1 MNEKIKME
9 NELYHFGIKG
19 MRWGVRRYQNP
30 DGSLTNAGKK
40 RLSKGHTSN
49 EENDSS
55 NKSSTKSSS
64 SKTVKEMSD
73 DELSQ
78 AITRLQLEEKYKSLS
93 PKNVS
98 KGKIFVDTV
107 ANDVLKPAAIDIG
120 KQVAKSLMVKGVNSL
135 VKDESLKVY
144 TNNKKKN

>member
-1 MNEKIKME
+1 ME

-49 EENDSS
+49 EETDSS
-55 NKSSTKSSS
+55 NKSKT
-64 SKTVKEMSD
+64 KTVKEMSD

-98 KGKIFVDTV
+98 KGKEFVDTV

-135 VKDESLKVY
+135 IKDESLKVY

>member
-1 MNEKIKME
+1 ME

-40 RLSKGHTSN
+40 RLKKGQTSN
-49 EENDSS
+49 EETDSL
-55 NKSSTKSSS
+55 NKSKT
-64 SKTVKEMSD
+64 KTVKDMSD
-73 DELSQ
+73 DELRQ
-78 AITRLQLEEKYKSLS
+78 AINRLQLEQQYKKLS

-98 KGKIFVDTV
+98 KGKKFVDTV
-107 ANDVLKPAAIDIG
+107 TNDVLKPAAIDMG
-120 KQVAKSLMVKGVNSL
+120 KQVTKSLMTKIVNSL
-135 VKDESLKVY
+135 IKDESLKVY

>member
-1 MNEKIKME
+1 ME

-40 RLSKGHTSN
+40 RLKKGQTSN
-49 EENDSS
+49 EENYSS
-55 NKSSTKSSS
+55 NKSKT
-64 SKTVKEMSD
+64 KTVKEMSD

-98 KGKIFVDTV
+98 KGKKFVDTV

>member
-1 MNEKIKME
+1 ME

-40 RLSKGHTSN
+40 RLKKGQTSN
-49 EENDSS
+49 EETDSS
-55 NKSSTKSSS
+55 NKSKT
-64 SKTVKEMSD
+64 KTVKEMSD

-98 KGKIFVDTV
+98 KGKKFVDTV

-120 KQVAKSLMVKGVNSL
+120 KQVAKSLMVKGVNSF

-144 TNNKKKN
+144 TNNKKKS

>member
-1 MNEKIKME
+1 ME

-40 RLSKGHTSN
+40 RLKKGQTSN

-64 SKTVKEMSD
+64 TKTVKDMSD

-98 KGKIFVDTV
+98 KGKEFVDTV

-120 KQVAKSLMVKGVNSL
+120 KQVAKSLMVKGVNSI

>member
-1 MNEKIKME
+1 ME

-19 MRWGVRRYQNP
+19 MRWGVRRYQNQ

-40 RLSKGHTSN
+40 RLKKGHASN

-64 SKTVKEMSD
+64 TKTVKDMSD

-78 AITRLQLEEKYKSLS
+78 AITRIQLEEKYKSLS

-98 KGKIFVDTV
+98 KGKKFVDTV
-107 ANDVLKPAAIDIG
+107 VNDILQPAAIDIG
-120 KQVAKSLMVKGVNSL
+120 KQVVKSLMVKGVNSL

-144 TNNKKKN
+144 TNNKKKS

>member
-1 MNEKIKME
+1 ME

-40 RLSKGHTSN
+40 RLKKGQTSN
-49 EENDSS
+49 EETDSS
-55 NKSSTKSSS
+55 NKPSTKSSS
-64 SKTVKEMSD
+64 TKTVKDMSD
-73 DELSQ
+73 DELRQ
-78 AITRLQLEEKYKSLS
+78 AINRLQLEQQYKNLS

-98 KGKIFVDTV
+98 KGKKFVDIV
-107 ANDVLKPAAIDIG
+107 INDVFKPAAIDMG
-120 KQVAKSLMVKGVNSL
+120 KQVTKSLMTKGVNSL
-135 VKDESLKVY
+135 IKDESLKVY

>member
-1 MNEKIKME
+1 ME

-40 RLSKGHTSN
+40 RLKKGQTSN
-49 EENDSS
+49 EETDSS
-55 NKSSTKSSS
+55 NKPSTKSSPT
-64 SKTVKEMSD
+64 KTVKDMSD
-73 DELSQ
+73 DELRQ
-78 AITRLQLEEKYKSLS
+78 AINRLQLEQQYKNLS

-98 KGKIFVDTV
+98 KGKKFVDTV
-107 ANDVLKPAAIDIG
+107 TNDVLKPAAIDMG
-120 KQVAKSLMVKGVNSL
+120 KQVAKSLMTKGVNSL
-135 VKDESLKVY
+135 IKDESLKVY

>member
-1 MNEKIKME
+1 ME

-30 DGSLTNAGKK
+30 DGSLTNAGKN
-40 RLSKGHTSN
+40 RLKKGQTSN
-49 EENDSS
+49 EETDSS
-55 NKSSTKSSS
+55 NKSKT
-64 SKTVKEMSD
+64 KTVKEMSD

-98 KGKIFVDTV
+98 KGKEFVDTV

>member
-19 MRWGVRRYQNP
+19 MRWGVRRYQNA
-30 DGSLTNAGKK
+30 DGSLTSAGKK
-40 RLSKGHTSN
+40 RLKKGQTSN
-49 EENDSS
+49 EETDSS
-55 NKSSTKSSS
+55 NKSKT
-64 SKTVKEMSD
+64 KTVKEMSD

-98 KGKIFVDTV
+98 KGKEFVDTV

>member
-1 MNEKIKME
+1 ME

-40 RLSKGHTSN
+40 RLKKGQTSN
-49 EENDSS
+49 EETDSS
-55 NKSSTKSSS
+55 NKSKT
-64 SKTVKEMSD
+64 KTVKEMSD

-98 KGKIFVDTV
+98 KGKEFVDTV

-120 KQVAKSLMVKGVNSL
+120 KQVAKSLMTSAVNKAL
-135 VKDESLKVY
+135 NLDGDLKVY
-144 TNNKKKN
+144 TNNKKK

>member
-1 MNEKIKME
+1 ME

-40 RLSKGHTSN
+40 RLKKGHASN

-55 NKSSTKSSS
+55 NKSNTKSSS
-64 SKTVKEMSD
+64 TKTVKDMSD
-73 DELSQ
+73 DELRQ
-78 AITRLQLEEKYKSLS
+78 AINRLQLEQQYKNLS

-98 KGKIFVDTV
+98 KGKKFVDTV
-107 ANDVLKPAAIDIG
+107 TNDVLKPAAIDMG
-120 KQVAKSLMVKGVNSL
+120 KQVAKSLMTKGVNSL
-135 VKDESLKVY
+135 IKDESLKVY

>member
-1 MNEKIKME
+1 ME

-40 RLSKGHTSN
+40 RLKKGQTSN
-49 EENDSS
+49 KKTDSS

-64 SKTVKEMSD
+64 TKTVKDMSD
-73 DELSQ
+73 DELRQ
-78 AITRLQLEEKYKSLS
+78 AINRLQLEQQYKNLS

-98 KGKIFVDTV
+98 KGKKFVDTV
-107 ANDVLKPAAIDIG
+107 TNDVLKPAAIDMG
-120 KQVAKSLMVKGVNSL
+120 KQVAKSLMTKGVNSL
-135 VKDESLKVY
+135 IKDESLKVY

>member
-1 MNEKIKME
+1 ME

-40 RLSKGHTSN
+40 RLKKGQTSN

-64 SKTVKEMSD
+64 TKTVKDMSD

-98 KGKIFVDTV
+98 KGKKFVDTV

>member
-1 MNEKIKME
+1 MD

-40 RLSKGHTSN
+40 RLKKGHASN
-49 EENDSS
+49 EETDSS
-55 NKSSTKSSS
+55 NKPSTKSSS
-64 SKTVKEMSD
+64 TKTVKDMSD
-73 DELSQ
+73 DELRQ
-78 AITRLQLEEKYKSLS
+78 AINRLQLEQQYKNLS

-98 KGKIFVDTV
+98 KGKKFIDTV
-107 ANDVLKPAAIDIG
+107 KNDVLKPAAIDMG
-120 KQVAKSLMVKGVNSL
+120 KQVAKSLMTKGVNSL
-135 VKDESLKVY
+135 IKDESLKVY

>member
-1 MNEKIKME
+1 ME

-40 RLSKGHTSN
+40 RLKKGHASN

-64 SKTVKEMSD
+64 TKTVKEMSD

-98 KGKIFVDTV
+98 KGKKFVDTV

>member
-1 MNEKIKME
+1 ME

-40 RLSKGHTSN
+40 RLKKGQTSN
-49 EENDSS
+49 EETDSS
-55 NKSSTKSSS
+55 NKSSTKSSPT
-64 SKTVKEMSD
+64 KTVKEMSD
-73 DELSQ
+73 DELRQ
-78 AITRLQLEEKYKSLS
+78 AITRIQLEQQYKSLS

-98 KGKIFVDTV
+98 KGKKFVDTV
-107 ANDVLKPAAIDIG
+107 TNDVLKPAAIDIG
-120 KQVAKSLMVKGVNSL
+120 KQVAKSLMTKGVNSL
-135 VKDESLKVY
+135 IKDESLKVY

>member
-1 MNEKIKME
+1 ME
-9 NELYHFGIKG
+9 NKLYHFGIKG

-40 RLSKGHTSN
+40 RLKKGQTSN
-49 EENDSS
+49 EETDSS
-55 NKSSTKSSS
+55 NKSKT
-64 SKTVKEMSD
+64 KTVKEMSD

-98 KGKIFVDTV
+98 KGKEFVDTV

>member
-40 RLSKGHTSN
+40 RLKKGQTSN
-49 EENDSS
+49 EKTDSS

-64 SKTVKEMSD
+64 TKTVKDMSD
-73 DELSQ
+73 DELRQ
-78 AITRLQLEEKYKSLS
+78 AINRLQLEQQYKNLS

-98 KGKIFVDTV
+98 KGKKFVDTV
-107 ANDVLKPAAIDIG
+107 ANDVLKPAAIDMG
-120 KQVAKSLMVKGVNSL
+120 KQVAKSLMTKGVNSL
-135 VKDESLKVY
+135 IKDESLKVY

>member
-1 MNEKIKME
+1 ME

-55 NKSSTKSSS
+55 NKPSTKSSS
-64 SKTVKEMSD
+64 TKTFKEMSD
-73 DELSQ
+73 DELRQ
-78 AITRLQLEEKYKSLS
+78 AITRIQLEQQYKNLS

-98 KGKIFVDTV
+98 KGKKFVDTV

>member
-1 MNEKIKME
+1 ME

-40 RLSKGHTSN
+40 RLKKGQTSN
-49 EENDSS
+49 EETDSS
-55 NKSSTKSSS
+55 NKTSTKYSSTK
-64 SKTVKEMSD
+64 TVKDMSD
-73 DELSQ
+73 DELRQ
-78 AITRLQLEEKYKSLS
+78 AINRIQLEQQYKNLS

-98 KGKIFVDTV
+98 KGKKFVDTV
-107 ANDVLKPAAIDIG
+107 TNDVLKPAAIDMG
-120 KQVAKSLMVKGVNSL
+120 KQVAKSLMTKGVNSL
-135 VKDESLKVY
+135 IKDESLKVY

>member
-1 MNEKIKME
+1 ME

-40 RLSKGHTSN
+40 RLKKGQTSN
-49 EENDSS
+49 EETDSS
-55 NKSSTKSSS
+55 NKSSTKSSPT
-64 SKTVKEMSD
+64 KTVKDMSD
-73 DELSQ
+73 DELRQ
-78 AITRLQLEEKYKSLS
+78 AINRIQLEQQYKNLS

-98 KGKIFVDTV
+98 KGKKFVDTV
-107 ANDVLKPAAIDIG
+107 TNDVLKPAAIDIG
-120 KQVAKSLMVKGVNSL
+120 KQVAKSLMVKGVNFL

>member
-1 MNEKIKME
+1 ME

-40 RLSKGHTSN
+40 RLKKGQTSN
-49 EENDSS
+49 EETDSS
-55 NKSSTKSSS
+55 NKSKT
-64 SKTVKEMSD
+64 KTVKEMSD

-98 KGKIFVDTV
+98 KGKEFVDTV
-107 ANDVLKPAAIDIG
+107 ANDILKPAAIDIG

>member
-1 MNEKIKME
+1 ME

-40 RLSKGHTSN
+40 RLGKGHTSN

-55 NKSSTKSSS
+55 NKSKT
-64 SKTVKEMSD
+64 KTVKEMSN

-93 PKNVS
+93 PENVS
-98 KGKIFVDTV
+98 KGKKFVDTV

>member
-1 MNEKIKME
+1 ME

-30 DGSLTNAGKK
+30 DGSLTSAGKK

-55 NKSSTKSSS
+55 NKSKT
-64 SKTVKEMSD
+64 KTVKDMSD
-73 DELSQ
+73 DELRQ
-78 AITRLQLEEKYKSLS
+78 AINRLQLEQQYKNLS

-98 KGKIFVDTV
+98 KGKKFLDTV
-107 ANDVLKPAAIDIG
+107 TNDVLKPAAIDMG
-120 KQVAKSLMVKGVNSL
+120 KQVAKSLMTKGVNSL
-135 VKDESLKVY
+135 IKDESLKVY

>member
-1 MNEKIKME
+1 ME

-40 RLSKGHTSN
+40 RLSKGQTSN

-55 NKSSTKSSS
+55 NKSKT
-64 SKTVKEMSD
+64 KTVKEMSD

-98 KGKIFVDTV
+98 KGKEFVDTV

-135 VKDESLKVY
+135 IKDESLKVY

>member
-1 MNEKIKME
+1 ME

-30 DGSLTNAGKK
+30 DGSLTNAGQK

-55 NKSSTKSSS
+55 NKSKTK
-64 SKTVKEMSD
+64 TIKEMSN

-93 PKNVS
+93 PENVS
-98 KGKIFVDTV
+98 KGKKFVDTV

>member
-1 MNEKIKME
+1 ME

-40 RLSKGHTSN
+40 RLKKGQTSN
-49 EENDSS
+49 EKTDSS

-64 SKTVKEMSD
+64 TKTVKDMSD
-73 DELSQ
+73 DELRQ
-78 AITRLQLEEKYKSLS
+78 AINRLQLEQQYKNLS

-98 KGKIFVDTV
+98 KGKKFVDTV
-107 ANDVLKPAAIDIG
+107 ANDVLKPAAIDMG
-120 KQVAKSLMVKGVNSL
+120 KQVAKSLMTKGVNSL
-135 VKDESLKVY
+135 IKDESLKVY

>member
-1 MNEKIKME
+1 ME

-55 NKSSTKSSS
+55 NKSKT
-64 SKTVKEMSD
+64 KTVKEMSD
-73 DELSQ
+73 DELRQ
-78 AITRLQLEEKYKSLS
+78 AITRIQLEQQYKNLS
-93 PKNVS
+93 PKTVS
-98 KGKIFVDTV
+98 NGKKFVDTV

>member
-1 MNEKIKME
+1 ME

-19 MRWGVRRYQNP
+19 MRWGVRRYQNQ
-30 DGSLTNAGKK
+30 DGSLTNAGKT
-40 RLSKGHTSN
+40 RLKKGHASN
-49 EENDSS
+49 EETDSS
-55 NKSSTKSSS
+55 NKPSTKSSS
-64 SKTVKEMSD
+64 TKTVKDMSD
-73 DELSQ
+73 DELRQ
-78 AITRLQLEEKYKSLS
+78 AINRLQLEQQYKNLS

-98 KGKIFVDTV
+98 KGKKFVDTV
-107 ANDVLKPAAIDIG
+107 KNDVLKPAAIDIG

>member
-1 MNEKIKME
+1 ME

-19 MRWGVRRYQNP
+19 MRWGVRRYQNT

-40 RLSKGHTSN
+40 RLKKGQTSN
-49 EENDSS
+49 EETDSS
-55 NKSSTKSSS
+55 IKSKT
-64 SKTVKEMSD
+64 KTVKEMSD

-98 KGKIFVDTV
+98 KGKKFVDTV

>member
-1 MNEKIKME
+1 ME

-40 RLSKGHTSN
+40 RLKKGHASN

-64 SKTVKEMSD
+64 TKTVKDMSD
-73 DELSQ
+73 DELRQ
-78 AITRLQLEEKYKSLS
+78 AINRLQLEQQYKNLS

-98 KGKIFVDTV
+98 KGKKFVDTV
-107 ANDVLKPAAIDIG
+107 TNDVLKPAAIDMG
-120 KQVAKSLMVKGVNSL
+120 KQVAKSLITKGVNSL
-135 VKDESLKVY
+135 IKDESLKVY

>member
-1 MNEKIKME
+1 ME

-55 NKSSTKSSS
+55 NKPSTKSSS
-64 SKTVKEMSD
+64 TKTVKDMSD
-73 DELSQ
+73 DELRQ
-78 AITRLQLEEKYKSLS
+78 AINRLQLEQQYKNLS

-98 KGKIFVDTV
+98 KGKKFVDTV
-107 ANDVLKPAAIDIG
+107 TNDVLKPAAIDMG

-135 VKDESLKVY
+135 IKDESLKVY

>member
-1 MNEKIKME
+1 ME

-19 MRWGVRRYQNP
+19 MRWGVRRYQNQ

-40 RLSKGHTSN
+40 RLKKGHASN

-55 NKSSTKSSS
+55 NKSSTKSSLT
-64 SKTVKEMSD
+64 KTVEDMSD
-73 DELSQ
+73 DELRQ
-78 AITRLQLEEKYKSLS
+78 AINRLQLEQQYKNLS

-98 KGKIFVDTV
+98 KGKKFVDTV
-107 ANDVLKPAAIDIG
+107 KNDVLKPAAIDMG
-120 KQVAKSLMVKGVNSL
+120 KQVAKSLITKGVNSL
-135 VKDESLKVY
+135 IKDESLKVY

>member
-1 MNEKIKME
+1 ME

-49 EENDSS
+49 EETESS
-55 NKSSTKSSS
+55 NKPSSKSSPT
-64 SKTVKEMSD
+64 KTVKDMSD

-78 AITRLQLEEKYKSLS
+78 AITRIQLEEKYKSLS

-98 KGKIFVDTV
+98 KGKKFVDTV
-107 ANDVLKPAAIDIG
+107 VNDILQPAAIDIG

-144 TNNKKKN
+144 TNNKKKS

>member
-1 MNEKIKME
+1 ME

-55 NKSSTKSSS
+55 NKPSTKSSS
-64 SKTVKEMSD
+64 TKTVKDMSD
-73 DELSQ
+73 DELRQ
-78 AITRLQLEEKYKSLS
+78 AINRLQLEQQYKNLS

-98 KGKIFVDTV
+98 KGKKFVDTV
-107 ANDVLKPAAIDIG
+107 RNDVLKQAAIDMS
-120 KQVAKSLMVKGVNSL
+120 KQVAKSLITKGVNSL
-135 VKDESLKVY
+135 IKDESLKVY

>member
-1 MNEKIKME
+1 ME

-40 RLSKGHTSN
+40 RLSKRHTSN

-64 SKTVKEMSD
+64 TKTVKEMSD
-73 DELSQ
+73 DELRQ
-78 AITRLQLEEKYKSLS
+78 AITRIQLEQQYKSLS

-98 KGKIFVDTV
+98 KGKKFVDTV
-107 ANDVLKPAAIDIG
+107 TNDVLKPAAIDIG

>member
-1 MNEKIKME
+1 ME

-40 RLSKGHTSN
+40 RLKKGQTSN
-49 EENDSS
+49 EESDSS
-55 NKSSTKSSS
+55 NKPSTKSSPT
-64 SKTVKEMSD
+64 KTVKDMSD

-98 KGKIFVDTV
+98 KGKKFVDTV